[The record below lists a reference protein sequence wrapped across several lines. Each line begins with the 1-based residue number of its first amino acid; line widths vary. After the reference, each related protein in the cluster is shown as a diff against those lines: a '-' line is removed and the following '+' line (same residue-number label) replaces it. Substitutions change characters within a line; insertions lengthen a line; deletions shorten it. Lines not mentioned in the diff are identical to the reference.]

1 MTGRWRISPDE
12 ERWLAAGA
20 ELRAATPRV
29 DLTERAGGWRS
40 TGPLARIA
48 LFLLGLVA
56 AALLLGISGFRSEIT
71 LLIAGLVAVL
81 AAEWLVMTKRLFASG
96 IEEGL
101 CVAGYLLV
109 AAWIT
114 TLIASP
120 SGYGVGLISSLVLI
134 AAVGAAGL
142 RLLNPLVTTCAVI
155 AFIFWVGSTEA
166 ARSLEQAIG
175 GGMTSFIVGCSIA
188 SLALVLGAPEYRRP
202 SHDRMLDWL
211 VVTLPVAAYAQSTSW
226 RVYAALDYAAASSS
240 RWVTVALLLALGTAM
255 LIIGLRRRRHAPLI
269 GFMGCIGCLAI
280 EFRGATALATEGWL
294 IVCGLV
300 ALLAGVVLDRYLRE
314 PRNGLTSAALS
325 SREGPLDLL
334 QTVGAAVLAQ
344 RSAPELPQSDAPVS
358 GGGGKFGGGGASG
371 SY

>member
-1 MTGRWRISPDE
+1 MTGRWRIAPDE
-12 ERWLAAGA
+12 ERWLAVAA
-20 ELRAATPRV
+20 ELGTAAPRPG
-29 DLTERAGGWRS
+29 LTGRAGGWRS
-40 TGPLARIA
+40 TGPLARVA

-56 AALLLGISGFRSEIT
+56 AALVLGLSGFHSEIT

-81 AAEWLVMTKRLFASG
+81 AAEWLIVGKRLFASG

-101 CVAGYLLV
+101 CVAGYLLI
-109 AAWIT
+109 AGWIT
-114 TLIASP
+114 TVISTPAGFS
-120 SGYGVGLISSLVLI
+120 VGLVATLVLI
-134 AAVGAAGL
+134 AAAGLAGL

-155 AFIFWVGSTEA
+155 AWVHWVGSTEA
-166 ARSLEQAIG
+166 AGALERAIG
-175 GGMTSFIVGCSIA
+175 GGMTSFIVGCSLA
-188 SLALVLGAPEYRRP
+188 ALALMLGARTYRRP

-211 VVTLPVAAYAQSTSW
+211 VVTLPVAAYALSASW
-226 RVYAALDYAAASSS
+226 SMHGTFASAGSS
-240 RWVTVALLLALGTAM
+240 PGRLVTVALLVALGVAM

-269 GFMGCIGCLAI
+269 GFMGCIACLAV
-280 EFRGATALATEGWL
+280 ELRGVTALATEAWL

-300 ALLAGVVLDRYLRE
+300 ALCAGVALDRYLRK

-344 RSAPELPQSDAPVS
+344 RTTSEPPQAEAAVS